1 MSDKNN
7 NKTTDFFKDFSTGTG
22 LRLWLFF
29 LFSFFF
35 LGYPVPLSI
44 ILGLAGGL
52 AGGKVFGWWK
62 SKEGPREIPPEEIE
76 EMEPEERPRVGGLR
90 LAKQERD
97 SRARRRSQ
105 NLLTPF
111 GNLLRR

>member
-1 MSDKNN
+1 MSDN
-7 NKTTDFFKDFSTGTG
+7 NKNKATDFFKDFSTGTG

-62 SKEGPREIPPEEIE
+62 SKEGPRELPAEETQELELE
-76 EMEPEERPRVGGLR
+76 EQPRTGGLR

-97 SRARRRSQ
+97 SRARKRSQ
-105 NLLTPF
+105 SPLTPF